1 MLVIREKL
9 KLRKHYKMK
18 LKIVAMYK
26 YSKIVNTT
34 IKGLVVFMKKWIV
47 IALIIMIF
55 MLSVIS
61 GFIVKSYINFSGKK
75 DEGNQAVLAENE
87 SDEVVDTSSANETV
101 SPNAKVILTETY
113 QKCGHSIMIKQEAP
127 REIINLS
134 KEKVQE
140 FYKDWNIDEFS
151 SNEIKLSRKKSGI
164 CNEHYIIRESD
175 GFISI
180 SCKNDIGE
188 YIFKG
193 LTDISVQYLS
203 EEDLNK
209 LEQGIEVVG
218 RDNLNKFLEDFE

>member
-113 QKCGHSIMIKQEAP
+113 QKCGHSIMTKQEAP

-151 SNEIKLSRKKSGI
+151 SNEKSGI

>member
-1 MLVIREKL
+1 MLVVKEKL
-9 KLRKHYKMK
+9 KLRKHYKMQ

-34 IKGLVVFMKKWIV
+34 IKGLVVFMKKWIIV
-47 IALIIMIF
+47 ALIIIIF
-55 MLSVIS
+55 ILSVIS
-61 GFIVKSYINFSGKK
+61 GFIVKSYINFSENKQ
-75 DEGNQAVLAENE
+75 EGNQAVLAEDNNK
-87 SDEVVDTSSANETV
+87 DTVDTSSLDITV

-113 QKCGHSIMIKQEAP
+113 QKCGHTIITKQDAP
-127 REIINLS
+127 REIVNLN
-134 KEKVQE
+134 KEKVKE
-140 FYKDWNIDEFS
+140 YYLDWNIDEFN
-151 SNEIKLSRKKSGI
+151 SNEIKLSRKNNGI